1 MLRDTCHG
9 ETVAAAT
16 PQRVGETDAAL
27 PPGICAFSDS
37 FAIGPSR
44 TGIFRRSRSTD
55 IQDTKLSDATDFSSD
70 HEYE

>member
-1 MLRDTCHG
+1 MLLGDRYQGGTRC
-9 ETVAAAT
+9 

-27 PPGICAFSDS
+27 LPVICAFGESL
-37 FAIGPSR
+37 AIGPSR

-55 IQDTKLSDATDFSSD
+55 ILQDTKLSDATDFSSD